1 LHGLTVMK
9 VKSLAL
15 EGTHLRPVEVELVLI
30 PGLPQIHFLGL
41 PDQIIKESIHRIKS
55 AIRSQGFEFPKTKQ
69 ILVNIRPQHI
79 KKSSRGL
86 ELAVAAALLWETGQL
101 PKPLEQNNY
110 FVYGE
115 LGLSGEVY
123 EPEDLREF
131 LGGED
136 VTVLTGASNEA
147 MLFTRH
153 CAETLRNLTQ
163 PEIKSAQTENLKA
176 NRPIEGLQCK
186 FPKSQARLLEI
197 LAFGGH
203 HALLAGP
210 SGSGKSTM
218 ARSLVSF
225 METPSLS
232 EMIRMR
238 QSWRPMISPH
248 HSISALSMVGGGVPP
263 KPGEISKAHGGLLVM
278 DELLEFTPA
287 AQEAL
292 REPLEEGA
300 IRLTRGLKSETFSS
314 RFQLLATTNLCPCG
328 QWVPGTEVNCR
339 FSRSRCT
346 SYQQKLSGPFLDRF
360 EVLFFTKKA
369 SNESQ
374 KRGQEILD
382 KLERARTWKKKQSFS
397 SPAERFDSFL
407 RNNIW
412 PKDFSSRRRQNAAYK
427 VALTIADLE
436 QSAMVKPEYV
446 EEALSL
452 SVYPFEKLARGF

>member
-1 LHGLTVMK
+1 MK

-15 EGTHLRPVEVELVLI
+15 EGTQLRPVEVELVLI

-41 PDQIIKESIHRIKS
+41 PDQIIRESIHRIKS

-101 PKPLEQNNY
+101 PRPLEQDNY

-131 LGGED
+131 TGGTN
-136 VTVLTGASNEA
+136 VTVLTGSSREA
-147 MLFTRH
+147 MLFDRH
-153 CAETLRNLTQ
+153 CAETLQNITQ
-163 PEIKSAQTENLKA
+163 PEVRPARNENLKA
-176 NRPIEGLQCK
+176 ERPTEALQIK
-186 FPKSQARLLEI
+186 FPKAQGRLLEI
-197 LAFGGH
+197 LALGGH

-210 SGSGKSTM
+210 AGSGKSTL
-218 ARSLVSF
+218 AKSLLTF
-225 METPSLS
+225 METPSLQ
-232 EMIRMR
+232 EMIRHR
-238 QSWRPMISPH
+238 QSWRPLIAPH
-248 HSISALSMVGGGVPP
+248 HSISALSMIGGGVPP
-263 KPGEISKAHGGLLVM
+263 KPGEISKAHGGLLIM
-278 DELLEFTPA
+278 DELLEFSPA

-292 REPLEEGA
+292 REPLEEGS
-300 IRLTRGLKSETFSS
+300 IRLTRGLKSETFFS

-328 QWVPGTEVNCR
+328 QWVPGTDPNCR
-339 FSRSRCT
+339 FSKGRCV

-360 EVLFFTKKA
+360 EVLFFTSKSSKGT
-369 SNESQ
+369 Q
-374 KRGQEILD
+374 YLGQDILD
-382 KLERARTWKKKQSFS
+382 RVESARQWRRQQKFETAAS
-397 SPAERFDSFL
+397 RFDLFL

-412 PKDFSSRRRQNAAYK
+412 PKEFSSRRRQNAAFK
-427 VALTIADLE
+427 VALTISDLE
-436 QSAMVKPEYV
+436 KSPLVKPEHV